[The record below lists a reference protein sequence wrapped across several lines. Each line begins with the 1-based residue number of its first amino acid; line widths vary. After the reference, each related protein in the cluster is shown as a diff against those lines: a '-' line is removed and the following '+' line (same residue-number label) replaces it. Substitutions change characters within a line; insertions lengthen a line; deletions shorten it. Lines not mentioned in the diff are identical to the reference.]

1 MNDPELNK
9 VRLDRWL
16 WAARFFK
23 TRAQAKSAI
32 DGGKVQVDG
41 SKPKVAKE
49 IQRGA
54 SIRVRKASFE
64 QTVVV
69 TALAAKRG
77 SAKDA
82 ALLYE
87 ETAASIELREALRA
101 QRQMQRAG
109 LRMPERKPSKQE
121 RRALT
126 ELKRDSDEA
135 PDVAT

>member
-1 MNDPELNK
+1 MNAPELEK

-23 TRAQAKSAI
+23 TRAQAKTAI

-49 IQRGA
+49 IQCGA
-54 SIRVRKASFE
+54 NIRVRKGSLE

-77 SAKDA
+77 NAKEA
-82 ALLYE
+82 ALLYQ
-87 ETAASIELREALRA
+87 ETADSIERREAQSA

-109 LRMPERKPSKQE
+109 LRIPERKPNRQE

-126 ELKRDSDEA
+126 ELKRERDEA
-135 PDVAT
+135 PDVGT